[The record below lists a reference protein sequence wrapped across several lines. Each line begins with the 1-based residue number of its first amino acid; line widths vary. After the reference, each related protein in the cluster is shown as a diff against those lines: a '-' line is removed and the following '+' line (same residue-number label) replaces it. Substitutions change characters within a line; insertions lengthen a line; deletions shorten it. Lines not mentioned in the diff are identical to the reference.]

1 MPLTDYKQHK
11 ALYLTCFPEDSAADA
26 EFLFQTVLSK
36 AECVSEYDG
45 DRLVAMLFLMESGL
59 CTGRG
64 ELPFY
69 YLYAACTDPAYRGRG
84 IMRRLLGKAQALA
97 VQKGKDGI
105 FLKPANPPLFGFY
118 AQSGFRPFFQCLK
131 ITGST
136 DDFFARYRA
145 FQDRQGLPC
154 ESEIALE
161 PCSLDDWYQRRL
173 TLLPR
178 FSDCY
183 ATLRKPLFRAA
194 TDGCQVVSDPK
205 VAFAVYE
212 TREDLLLIKEAI
224 APPEEP
230 HRILTIAA
238 ALLCAG
244 KQKRVEIRTPV
255 SDNDALL
262 LAFGFQRTDFSVI
275 WDAPLP
281 ESLSAERPYH
291 GFAFD

>member
-1 MPLTDYKQHK
+1 M
-11 ALYLTCFPEDSAADA
+11 
-26 EFLFQTVLSK
+26 
-36 AECVSEYDG
+36 
-45 DRLVAMLFLMESGL
+45 
-59 CTGRG
+59 
-64 ELPFY
+64 
-69 YLYAACTDPAYRGRG
+69 
-84 IMRRLLGKAQALA
+84 
-97 VQKGKDGI
+97 
-105 FLKPANPPLFGFY
+105 
-118 AQSGFRPFFQCLK
+118 
-131 ITGST
+131 
-136 DDFFARYRA
+136 
-145 FQDRQGLPC
+145 
-154 ESEIALE
+154 
-161 PCSLDDWYQRRL
+161 
-173 TLLPR
+173 PR

-224 APPEEP
+224 ASPEEP
-230 HRILTIAA
+230 HRILSMAA

-244 KQKRVEIRTPV
+244 KQKRVEIRTPE